1 MRRAAIAPLIVAML
15 GCAERSDHRRYY
27 PTDDKARQAV
37 EAALSAWQRGLPSGE
52 VAGTA
57 NPVITVVDN
66 HRAPAQRL
74 KSFEILTVAPGEG
87 PRVLTVR
94 LLLENPSAEVK
105 VRYIVVGA
113 DPVWVFRQED
123 YDMLMHW
130 DHPMP
135 KTQ

>member
-1 MRRAAIAPLIVAML
+1 MYRVAIAVFFGMML
-15 GCAERSDHRRYY
+15 GCSDRTDHRRYY
-27 PTDDKARQAV
+27 PPEDKARHAL
-37 EAALSAWQRGLPSGE
+37 ETALSAWQRGLPAGE
-52 VAGTA
+52 IPGTA
-57 NPVITVVDN
+57 NPVVTVVDN
-66 HRAPAQRL
+66 QRAPAQRL
-74 KSFEILTVAPGEG
+74 KAFEILTVVPGDG

-94 LLLENPSAEVK
+94 LTLENPSAEVK

-113 DPVWVFRQED
+113 DPLWVFRQED